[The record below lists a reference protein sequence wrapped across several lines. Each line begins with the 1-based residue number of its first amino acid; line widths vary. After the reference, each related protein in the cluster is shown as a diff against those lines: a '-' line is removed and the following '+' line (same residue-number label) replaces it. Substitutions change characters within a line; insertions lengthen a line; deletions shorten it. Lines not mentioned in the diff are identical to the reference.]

1 VDGPAP
7 NATVPRGRLLID
19 CEEDRTLRPVL
30 VGMLREDD
38 RGHRAIGNPAARR
51 AGDLIPQ
58 LRRCLSRWVSR
69 QPATLLPMAHGRYR
83 SAVAGRH
90 YDDIDPN
97 VLRALPNPGGA
108 MELKHKA
115 PEVTFLGAHDQ
126 PDFGTLYVTFYPGEK
141 VIELKSL
148 KEYLY
153 QWRNTAVS
161 YERFLDVVYDHL
173 MRVYEPV
180 RLRLVFETRPRGGI
194 SSKLTIDSDWSIRGG
209 KEQFRDWGG
218 PDTW

>member
-1 VDGPAP
+1 M
-7 NATVPRGRLLID
+7 RWLLD
-19 CEEDRTLRPVL
+19 LPLLLRSRWCVRTLGALGSP
-30 VGMLREDD
+30 
-38 RGHRAIGNPAARR
+38 RR
-51 AGDLIPQ
+51 TANRRFDHSAGVVSKP
-58 LRRCLSRWVSR
+58 WVSR
-69 QPATLLPMAHGRYR
+69 QPVTLPPMALGQYR

-97 VLRALPNPGGA
+97 LLRALPNPGGA

-115 PEVTFLGAHDQ
+115 PEVTFLGARDQ

-141 VIELKSL
+141 VIELRSL

-153 QWRNTAVS
+153 QWRDTAVS
-161 YERFLDVVYDHL
+161 YERFLDVVFGHL
-173 MRVYEPV
+173 MGVYEPV

>member
-1 VDGPAP
+1 
-7 NATVPRGRLLID
+7 
-19 CEEDRTLRPVL
+19 
-30 VGMLREDD
+30 
-38 RGHRAIGNPAARR
+38 
-51 AGDLIPQ
+51 
-58 LRRCLSRWVSR
+58 
-69 QPATLLPMAHGRYR
+69 MALGQYR
-83 SAVAGRH
+83 SAVAGMH

-97 VLRALPNPGGA
+97 LLRALPNPGGA

-115 PEVTFLGAHDQ
+115 PEVTFLGARDQ

-141 VIELKSL
+141 VIELRSF

-153 QWRNTAVS
+153 QWRDTAVS
-161 YERFLDVVYDHL
+161 YERFLDVVFDHL
-173 MRVYEPV
+173 MGVYEPV

>member
-1 VDGPAP
+1 MS
-7 NATVPRGRLLID
+7 NS
-19 CEEDRTLRPVL
+19 
-30 VGMLREDD
+30 
-38 RGHRAIGNPAARR
+38 
-51 AGDLIPQ
+51 Q
-58 LRRCLSRWVSR
+58 
-69 QPATLLPMAHGRYR
+69 YR

-90 YDDIDPN
+90 YYDIDRD
-97 VLRALPNPGGA
+97 VLKSLPNPGGA
-108 MELKHKA
+108 MELRHKS

-126 PDFGTLYVTFYPGEK
+126 PDFGTLYVTLYPGEM

-173 MRVYEPV
+173 MHVYEPV

-218 PDTW
+218 PDDTW